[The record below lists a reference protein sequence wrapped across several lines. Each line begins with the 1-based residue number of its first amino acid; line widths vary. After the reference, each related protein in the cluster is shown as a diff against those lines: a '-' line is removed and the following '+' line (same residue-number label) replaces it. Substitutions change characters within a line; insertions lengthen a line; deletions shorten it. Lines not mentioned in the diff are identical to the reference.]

1 MRGRLPIALG
11 ALALAARLEAGMVNV
26 RCEEPFVFRD
36 AAVNVVV
43 MPYNDPTEP
52 RRPLS
57 AAGARLSYLV
67 QVDTLFS
74 IVKFG
79 SVGAVQMA
87 PGPECKPPEVWAKL
101 LGEKPGAQTTV
112 QPGHGLVLLW
122 GRLYEEGD
130 SVYVQSYARFT
141 RQGQP
146 ETVAV
151 RLGDQDFTGRLTTQA
166 IAFPPAKLTIEDLG
180 RLEEEFSR
188 AAIVRPSP
196 GAGPGQRFP
205 VGDRDMLGYWV
216 TRTQGDWMRIEAMG
230 PGPSGWVPARMH
242 LGQATLRS
250 RLPELAFVEGL
261 VGFLRL
267 RQPAALGPLP
277 PDTADLVEAALRG
290 FEQGSAGDR
299 ANVAKGSDRE
309 LWGIVKLQGPKD
321 KVDLRAAH
329 RQFAEAA
336 RLLPQSAAA
345 RNLEII
351 SRVAAALQAAEPG
364 FSARAAADELTLALS
379 LDPGNDSILRNLQS
393 LYRLLATGPIAVV
406 SEPQTPGTPTT
417 TSPPAPP
424 PVTLDLP
431 QADLMRR
438 LQAVDAMLAR
448 RIPPR

>member
-1 MRGRLPIALG
+1 MRRLPIALG
-11 ALALAARLEAGMVNV
+11 VLALAARLEAGMVNV
-26 RCEEPFVFRD
+26 RCGEPFVFRD

-52 RRPLS
+52 QRPLS

-67 QVDTLFS
+67 QADTLFS

-87 PGPECKPPEVWAKL
+87 PGPECKPAEVWAKL

-112 QPGHGLVLLW
+112 QAGHGLVLVW

-130 SVYVQSYARFT
+130 SIYVQSYARFV

-166 IAFPPAKLTIEDLG
+166 VAFPPAKLTALDLG
-180 RLEEEFSR
+180 RIEEEFSR

-205 VGDRDMLGYWV
+205 VGDRDMIGYWV
-216 TRTQGDWMRIEAMG
+216 TGTQGDWMKIEAMG
-230 PGPSGWVPARMH
+230 PGPSGWIPARMR
-242 LGQATLRS
+242 LGQATLRT
-250 RLPELAFVEGL
+250 RLPELSFVEGL

-267 RQPAALGPLP
+267 RQPAALGPRP
-277 PDTADLVEAALRG
+277 PDTAALVEAALRG
-290 FEQGSAGDR
+290 FEAGSTGGR
-299 ANVAKGSDRE
+299 ADVAKGSDRE
-309 LWGIVKLQGPKD
+309 LWGIVKLEGPKD
-321 KVDLRAAH
+321 SIDLPGAH

-336 RLLPQSAAA
+336 RLLPQSAPA

-351 SRVAAALQAAEPG
+351 SRVAAALQGGEAG

-379 LDPGNDSILRNLQS
+379 LDPGNESILRNLQS
-393 LYRLLATGPIAVV
+393 FYRLLSAP
-406 SEPQTPGTPTT
+406 PNP
-417 TSPPAPP
+417 PPA
-424 PVTLDLP
+424 TLDLT
-431 QADLMRR
+431 QADVTSR
-438 LQAVDAMLAR
+438 LQAIDSMLAR
-448 RIPPR
+448 RPPAR

>member
-1 MRGRLPIALG
+1 VRRLLFALG
-11 ALALAARLEAGMVNV
+11 ALALAARIEAGMVNV
-26 RCEEPFVFRD
+26 RCDEPFVFRD

-112 QPGHGLVLLW
+112 QPGHGLVLVW

-130 SVYVQSYARFT
+130 SIYVQSYARFT

-146 ETVAV
+146 ETIAARV
-151 RLGDQDFTGRLTTQA
+151 GDEDFAGRLTTQA
-166 IAFPPAKLTIEDLG
+166 IAFPPAKLTLEDLR

-196 GAGPGQRFP
+196 GDAGPGQRFP

-216 TRTQGDWMRIEAMG
+216 TQTQGDWMKIEAMG

-242 LGQATLRS
+242 MGEATLRA

-277 PDTADLVEAALRG
+277 ADAASLVEAALRA
-290 FEQGSAGDR
+290 FEQASGGNR
-299 ANVAKGSDRE
+299 ADVAKGSDRE
-309 LWGIVKLQGPKD
+309 LWGIVKLEGPKEQ
-321 KVDLRAAH
+321 VDLLAAH

-336 RLLPQSAAA
+336 RLLPQSAEA
-345 RNLEII
+345 RNLEIV
-351 SRVAAALQAAEPG
+351 SRVAAALQAGEPG

-379 LDPGNDSILRNLQS
+379 LDPGNLSILRNLAS
-393 LYRLLATGPIAVV
+393 LYRLLATRA
-406 SEPQTPGTPTT
+406 
-417 TSPPAPP
+417 PA
-424 PVTLDLP
+424 DLP
-431 QADLMRR
+431 RADLTRR
-438 LQAVDAMLAR
+438 QEAVDAMLAR
-448 RIPPR
+448 RAPAR